1 MNDYAQGGALSIEQL
16 SDLREKTE
24 AVSELLR
31 GQLSAHLETI
41 RPILGPQHLLGKHV
55 RAGLRSEAHG
65 ADRAFHELKAQ
76 YAQVGQRPFGL
87 SKELN
92 EDPISIEGKLEL
104 YPWEYTHTLE
114 DGKQITM
121 TSPMRWVVAYRSGY
135 TLAGLRKALASK
147 ASRRSEDVRQFVA
160 SALALKMLIEKQPAI
175 SALFL
180 DLRYRVEIT
189 TCDGLGELP
198 LTMLSSAV
206 GSIRPDDELIQTAT
220 RFSGVPAFI
229 ELIDQEAVRNL
240 RDPLRERI
248 ESVLG

>member
-1 MNDYAQGGALSIEQL
+1 MSGDGREGTLSSEQL
-16 SDLREKTE
+16 SDLRAKTE

-31 GQLSAHLETI
+31 AQLSAHLETI
-41 RPILGPQHLLGKHV
+41 RPILGAQHLLGRHV
-55 RAGLRSEAHG
+55 RAGQRSEAYG
-65 ADRAFHELKAQ
+65 ADEAFRDLKAQ
-76 YAQVGQRPFGL
+76 YAQIGQRPFGL
-87 SKELN
+87 SKELK
-92 EDPISIEGKLEL
+92 EDPISIEGKLDL

-135 TLAGLRKALASK
+135 TLAGLRKALAAK
-147 ASRRSEDVRQFVA
+147 ASRRSEDVRQFVT

-189 TCDGLGELP
+189 TCDGLGKLP
-198 LTMLSSAV
+198 LTILSSDV
-206 GSIRPDDELIQTAT
+206 GSIRPDDELIETAT

-229 ELIDQEAVRNL
+229 ELIDQEAVPHL
-240 RDPLRERI
+240 RDPLRDRI
-248 ESVLG
+248 EAILV